1 MATAKRPK
9 RRPRANSNPEV
20 ISASQAAK
28 DNDLHPEINLDGKH
42 LRLGYKKGATPS
54 DPIPDESVEAAVRG
68 RLGELMSYLQ
78 NAGGRAYDN
87 IGRADDAVQGFIRN
101 KVYGLP
107 EDGSMLPEGAQ
118 ARGLR
123 NVMGMTM
130 HAARGNTPGATAY
143 RNSDDLEGLLGN
155 LGARSIQAGAL
166 TGAGI
171 GLLNLTHMYQNQ
183 FGQPAYAQS
192 ATELPLG
199 Y

>member
-1 MATAKRPK
+1 MATAKGPK
-9 RRPRANSNPEV
+9 RKPRINKNPNVVPQKNNGGSLSPEV
-20 ISASQAAK
+20 IAAFQSR
-28 DNDLHPEINLDGKH
+28 ND
-42 LRLGYKKGATPS
+42 
-54 DPIPDESVEAAVRG
+54 EAETEVRG

-78 NAGGRAYDN
+78 NAGGRAYEN

-143 RNSDDLEGLLGN
+143 RNTDDLEGVLGN
-155 LGARSIQAGAL
+155 VGARAVQVGGLTAAGA
-166 TGAGI
+166 
-171 GLLNLTHMYQNQ
+171 GLLNLTHLYQNE
-183 FGQPAYAQS
+183 FGQPADEQTS
-192 ATELPLG
+192 GQLRMD
-199 Y
+199 